1 MCHFAPRFSPKSEMP
16 HVLYF
21 SSFTIKSSLS
31 SRKISVSKS
40 QHVLYFFLVDQCK
53 IQYIYHFRK
62 TLFFLGVVKK
72 CAHVLYF
79 FLFLVR
85 KNTIHLWLFKKK
97 FVNFCHRQM
106 STCIVFFSGFS
117 AENTIKVSL
126 LQNTVFGFSLSNVHM
141 YCIFSWV
148 FWKKIQYIYHL
159 KKIFF
164 FRNLVG
170 QMSTCIVFFLGF
182 LEKNTIKVSLETKLF
197 FFFLFLLS

>member
-1 MCHFAPRFSPKSEMP
+1 
-16 HVLYF
+16 
-21 SSFTIKSSLS
+21 
-31 SRKISVSKS
+31 
-40 QHVLYFFLVDQCK
+40 
-53 IQYIYHFRK
+53 
-62 TLFFLGVVKK
+62 
-72 CAHVLYF
+72 
-79 FLFLVR
+79 
-85 KNTIHLWLFKKK
+85 
-97 FVNFCHRQM
+97 M

-197 FFFLFLLS
+197 FFFFLPSFIIFECFFLHFHGENERNGIFQFPPLFHLKSTSKCFSCKKYFFSPFFHCGSFSKKISLIIHF